1 MRTRSRKPLLDGFS
15 PSAKIGVALIA
26 LFLATAIF
34 GPLLSPH
41 SPTDHN
47 LDRIL
52 EGPSADH
59 WLGTDQNGVD
69 VLSAMLYGARAALII
84 SGCVVILSALIGIT
98 LGLIAG
104 YYGGKI
110 DELIM
115 RIVDVLLAFPGILLN
130 IAIVALVAAPGIP
143 VLIFALTVNA
153 WVGYARLARG
163 QVLSLRETEYVMAA
177 RAIGARPWLIMWRHI
192 LPNMLAPLFVLASF
206 AFGGIVAVEAALSFL
221 GLGPQLNYTWGAL
234 LDQGTTFVWKSP
246 RLVLIPGFA
255 IMLVV
260 LGANLFGDGLRD
272 RFDPKRTT
280 ERA

>member
-1 MRTRSRKPLLDGFS
+1 MSVGRVRLWPRGLS
-15 PSAKIGVALIA
+15 PSAKLGYVLVIG
-26 LFLATAIF
+26 FLATALF
-34 GPLLSPH
+34 GPLVAPH
-41 SPTDHN
+41 SPTEHN
-47 LDRIL
+47 LERIL

-69 VLSAMLYGARAALII
+69 VFSAMLYGARAALVI
-84 SGCVVILSALIGIT
+84 SGCVVLLSAAIGVT

-104 YYGGKI
+104 YHGGAL

-115 RIVDVLLAFPGILLN
+115 RVVDVLLAFPGILLN
-130 IAIVALVAAPGIP
+130 IAIVALVAEPGIP
-143 VLIFALTVNA
+143 TLIFALTVNA

-163 QVLSLRETEYVMAA
+163 QVLSLRETEYVQAA
-177 RAIGARPWLIMWRHI
+177 RAIGAPPRVVMARHI
-192 LPNMLAPLFVLASF
+192 LPNMLAPLFVFASF
-206 AFGGIVAVEAALSFL
+206 AFGGVVAVEAALSFL
-221 GLGPQLNYTWGAL
+221 GLGPQLGYTWGAL
-234 LDQGTTFVWKSP
+234 LEQGTTFVWQSP

-272 RFDPKRTT
+272 KFDPRGHT

>member
-1 MRTRSRKPLLDGFS
+1 MGGGASGQGRVS
-15 PSAKIGVALIA
+15 PSAKLGVVLVVA
-26 LFLATAIF
+26 FLAVAIF
-34 GPLLSPH
+34 GPVFAPH
-41 SPTDHN
+41 SPTEHD

-52 EGPSADH
+52 EGPSAEH

-69 VLSAMLYGARAALII
+69 VLSAMLYGARTALII
-84 SGCVVILSALIGIT
+84 SGSVVLASAVIGVT

-104 YYGGKI
+104 YYGGFI

-115 RIVDVLLAFPGILLN
+115 RVVDVLLAFPGILLN

-143 VLIFALTVNA
+143 TLVFALTVNG

-163 QVLSLRETEYVMAA
+163 QVLSLRETEYVTGA
-177 RAIGARPWLIMWRHI
+177 RAIGVPPRLIMWRHL
-192 LPNMLAPLFVLASF
+192 LPNMLAPLFVFASF
-206 AFGGIVAVEAALSFL
+206 AFGGVVAVEAALSFL

-234 LDQGTTFVWKSP
+234 LDQGTTFVWQSP
-246 RLVLIPGFA
+246 RLVLIPGIA

-272 RFDPKRTT
+272 KFDPKRYSD
-280 ERA
+280 RP

>member
-1 MRTRSRKPLLDGFS
+1 MRTRGRKPLLDGFS
-15 PSAKIGVALIA
+15 PSAKIGVALVA
-26 LFLATAIF
+26 LFLATALF
-34 GPLLSPH
+34 GPLLAPH
-41 SPTDHN
+41 SPTEHN

>member
-1 MRTRSRKPLLDGFS
+1 MRGARRTSLLRGFS
-15 PSAKIGVALIA
+15 PSALIGVALVG

-34 GPLLSPH
+34 GPLLAPH
-41 SPTDHN
+41 SPTAHN

-84 SGCVVILSALIGIT
+84 SGSVVILSAALGVM
-98 LGLIAG
+98 LGLLAG

-115 RIVDVLLAFPGILLN
+115 RVVDILLAFPGILLN

-177 RAIGARPWLIMWRHI
+177 RAIGVSPWTIMWRHI

-234 LDQGTTFVWKSP
+234 LDQGTTFVWKTP

-280 ERA
+280 DRV

>member
-1 MRTRSRKPLLDGFS
+1 MSRPARKKLLEGFS
-15 PSAKIGVALIA
+15 PSAKIGVVLVAV
-26 LFLATAIF
+26 FLATALL
-34 GPLLSPH
+34 GPLLAPH
-41 SPTDHN
+41 SPTAHN

-52 EGPSADH
+52 EGPSVDH

-84 SGCVVILSALIGIT
+84 SGCVVLLSSIIGVAM
-98 LGLIAG
+98 GLIAG
-104 YYGGKI
+104 YYGGKV
-110 DELIM
+110 DEIIM
-115 RIVDVLLAFPGILLN
+115 RVVDILLAFPGILLN

-177 RAIGARPWLIMWRHI
+177 RAIGAPPHVIMFRHI

-234 LDQGTTFVWKSP
+234 LDQGTTFVWKTP

-272 RFDPKRTT
+272 KLDPKRYSDRT
-280 ERA
+280 

>member
-1 MRTRSRKPLLDGFS
+1 MRSRRKPLLEGFS
-15 PSAKIGVALIA
+15 PSAKIGVALVA
-26 LFLATAIF
+26 LFLATAVF
-34 GPLLSPH
+34 GPLLAPH
-41 SPTDHN
+41 SPTEHN